1 MTDKEL
7 IEDLEE
13 AKKKEP
19 FPILGLFIA
28 VLSILYGEFTI
39 RVDGYFISHVEPYL
53 KGLPEDAIGG
63 ILLVL
68 GVIKLI
74 GIFARSYKW
83 KRRGIIGLSAAW
95 SGLFAIATTFSFGTG
110 YPHPSWMFFLLTVGI
125 CLIESSK
132 GDFGY

>member
-28 VLSILYGEFTI
+28 LLSILYGEFTI
-39 RVDGYFISHVEPYL
+39 RVDGYFIAHVEPYL
-53 KGLPEDAIGG
+53 KGLPEDIIGG

-68 GVIKLI
+68 GVIKLV
-74 GIFARSYKW
+74 GILSRSYKW
-83 KRRGIIGLSAAW
+83 KRIGIIGLSAAW
-95 SGLFAIATTFSFGTG
+95 SGLFVIAVTFSFGTG
-110 YPHPSWMFFLLTVGI
+110 YPHPSWMFFLLAVGI